1 MIKEEI
7 KTNIEKALISLNIK
21 SDNIIIQEPRNHK
34 DVDYATNIALIISK
48 DLNKNPMEIAENIAT
63 ELKSNNNEMFDKIII
78 AKPGFINFK
87 LNSAQYLKK
96 VLSII
101 ELGNK
106 YGQSNSGK
114 NKNALIEFVS
124 ANPTGPLTIGHG

>member
-63 ELKSNNNEMFDKIII
+63 ELKSNNNEIFDEIII

-87 LNSAQYLKK
+87 LSSNQYLKRIS
-96 VLSII
+96 SII
-101 ELGNK
+101 EAGDK

-114 NKNALIEFVS
+114 NKNS
-124 ANPTGPLTIGHG
+124 